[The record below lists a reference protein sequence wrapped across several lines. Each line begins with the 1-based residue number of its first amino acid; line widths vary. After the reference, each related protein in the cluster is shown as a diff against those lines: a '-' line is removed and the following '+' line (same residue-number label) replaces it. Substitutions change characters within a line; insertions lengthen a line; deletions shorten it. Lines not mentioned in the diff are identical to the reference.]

1 MLRFSCSG
9 FQGKVTSLLFK
20 LIFEYK
26 LNVEL
31 SINTIKSLWAK
42 KLIWRNFKTKLSFTP
57 FLHGALQLHI
67 RMQTEDSVYSEKG
80 TDFPRTKLEENLSFD
95 EQIMSN
101 DKYSCICLKANK
113 GICPPNIFAERRAP
127 FKILHKQTF
136 L

>member
-1 MLRFSCSG
+1 M
-9 FQGKVTSLLFK
+9 
-20 LIFEYK
+20 
-26 LNVEL
+26 
-31 SINTIKSLWAK
+31 
-42 KLIWRNFKTKLSFTP
+42 SFTP